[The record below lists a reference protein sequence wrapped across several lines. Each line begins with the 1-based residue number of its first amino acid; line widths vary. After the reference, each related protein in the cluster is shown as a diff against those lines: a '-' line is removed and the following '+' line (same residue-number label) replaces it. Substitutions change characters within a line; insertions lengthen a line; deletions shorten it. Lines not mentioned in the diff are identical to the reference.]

1 MKNKKDGFTLV
12 EILAVILIIG
22 VVAGSAIAS
31 FSSVIS
37 KSHENYCKTNVDTIK
52 SMTKEYFDDHKSLKP
67 KTIGEKSEV
76 SLETL
81 INEKYSNEDITDY
94 QGTKCNYKNSKVGI
108 IKTTNSNYEYTY
120 SLDCGE
126 CNILGNDNLFKKS
139 NIKPDVKYTPNEG
152 ENKDNKDLNIK
163 IELIDNGLTIYSY
176 KYEIFKIENN
186 KEISFGGITNYKKYN
201 GKEINVKLDAQGT
214 YKIRTTVINAAGNKT
229 IKDSGLYKLD
239 YGLNGCEGLVLTS
252 TYMPEDNGIW
262 KDLPTGEWHK
272 GEFKFNI
279 TKSGNIYSF
288 DVYMSID
295 GGGEELI
302 VNRATSDKEL
312 NYDKGADGRRSHTY
326 KIRIVGYD
334 EKGNKCDVI
343 NRNTNIFTYKQD
355 NIPPRCETSG
365 GNGTENNSN
374 WLNSYSNPNYVKI
387 KGTLIDDAENG
398 SEYVNSGTD
407 TSKNKV
413 EDSNG
418 YATEEG
424 NAVRYL
430 RRDTNAYYSPGT
442 VTDKAGNS
450 TVCDASEWVQI
461 DKTLPSCTV
470 SGENTGTW
478 LNKRAYE
485 NGKRVK
491 VKGTCVD
498 NPVLEANG
506 TRNTTMS
513 GCNESGNSLSIY
525 GDDDMDNDIS
535 PPDVHDVAGNIAKC
549 TGTERV
555 MIDKTAPSCAVSGE
569 NTGTWLNK
577 EAYENGKRV
586 KVKGTCV
593 DNPVSNNYGN
603 NIQSGCNSD
612 GNSELVFGD
621 NDMNENIS
629 PPAIHDIAENETTCT
644 GKEKVMVDKNPPTCT
659 NSGDST
665 TWTRNDRTINYGCN
679 DANGCKDNYKGGSK
693 TFSTN
698 TQTSPISAYTIK
710 DVANNTVICPA
721 RTANVYVDKCTES
734 EAEETDWLT
743 SCPYRCASG
752 TRWGTTTYT
761 STFGD
766 SGFVCSSQ
774 IESED
779 CGGVYYKGYS
789 SCSPSCGTNRTK
801 THYAYSNEDDDR
813 CPFYDD
819 KVSCSNKS
827 CESQEDDDPDPPE
840 SKPVKKNS
848 CNYIGYKDRTGD
860 SLGYKGWPCSC
871 GRYHRTPGY
880 AHYCTD
886 GNGNFKVAK
895 SMGKFTWGCPY
906 LNISRYSTS
915 VTIGGKKYTVV
926 DDSMVSTT
934 CITSHGRTGCGGL
947 SLITI
952 N

>member
-262 KDLPTGEWHK
+262 KDLPTDEWHK

-407 TSKNKV
+407 TSKNKD

-461 DKTLPSCTV
+461 DKTLPSCT
-470 SGENTGTW
+470 
-478 LNKRAYE
+478 
-485 NGKRVK
+485 
-491 VKGTCVD
+491 
-498 NPVLEANG
+498 
-506 TRNTTMS
+506 
-513 GCNESGNSLSIY
+513 
-525 GDDDMDNDIS
+525 
-535 PPDVHDVAGNIAKC
+535 
-549 TGTERV
+549 
-555 MIDKTAPSCAVSGE
+555 VSGE

-629 PPAIHDIAENETTCT
+629 PPAIHDIAGNETTCT

-698 TQTSPISAYTIK
+698 TQTSIISAYTIK
-710 DVANNTVICPA
+710 DVANNTVTCPE
-721 RTANVYVDKCTES
+721 RIANVYVDKCTES
-734 EAEETDWLT
+734 EAEETDWVT
-743 SCPYRCASG
+743 SCSNRCASG

-813 CPFYDD
+813 CPLYDD

-871 GRYHRTPGY
+871 GRYHTTPGY